1 MLLLVPMVGALGC
14 GRACPALGGLRLFKL
29 ARAIAGSC
37 CQWRDCQCL
46 CHCATVTAGG
56 SWRRCARACAPPS
69 PGSAGPGSGI
79 RPPSRGPGARVAF
92 LSSSSAAAESVCR
105 PAGASTVSC
114 GAGCQCAST
123 CAGGASGASG
133 GGQQSP
139 QRGGPGGHRRA
150 LAVGSWRRRRPVGRR
165 RLLRCQRGCVTAQC
179 HSGAQCW
186 LWASGCRGGCSVG
199 GMTSLSASA
208 FGVGA
213 GASDSHHGG
222 AQAWHVAVTFGVTFL

>member
-1 MLLLVPMVGALGC
+1 MVGALGC

-37 CQWRDCQCL
+37 WRDCQCL

-105 PAGASTVSC
+105 PGQHCVRWGRLPVCQYVRWRCQWCQWRRPAVPTAWRTRGSSTCTGSWQLAAAAARRAAAAAALSAGLCHSTVPQWGSVLALGQRLPRRLQRWRDDQSLC
-114 GAGCQCAST
+114 QCLWRWCGCQ
-123 CAGGASGASG
+123 
-133 GGQQSP
+133 
-139 QRGGPGGHRRA
+139 
-150 LAVGSWRRRRPVGRR
+150 
-165 RLLRCQRGCVTAQC
+165 
-179 HSGAQCW
+179 
-186 LWASGCRGGCSVG
+186 
-199 GMTSLSASA
+199 
-208 FGVGA
+208 
-213 GASDSHHGG
+213 
-222 AQAWHVAVTFGVTFL
+222 